1 MVLHCEPHGSRLS
14 LRSDRGP
21 ARAPADDRLLDG
33 KRTLLPSA
41 FLIGAN
47 ALFEGTGL
55 LTRGGRRY
63 RQAFPR
69 LRLVLPGGPSP

>member
-14 LRSDRGP
+14 LRGDRGP
-21 ARAPADDRLLDG
+21 ARAPADDRLLEG

-55 LTRGGRRY
+55 LRRDRHRY
-63 RQAFPR
+63 RHAFPG
-69 LRLVLPGGPSP
+69 LVLVRPWVAPP